1 MRCHRRAND
10 NAQESCC
17 LTYGH
22 CKGERDDALSAWR
35 LANAR
40 LRLARPQAHVE
51 VDGATRACESERSR
65 ASGRCSLVN
74 VDHGVVL
81 LAANVSP
88 RGFVVVFPHLQVS
101 IDFPGPAIT
110 TQDGGWQ

>member
-1 MRCHRRAND
+1 MRCRRRAND

-88 RGFVVVFPHLQVS
+88 IEGLRGGFPPPTSVHRFS
-101 IDFPGPAIT
+101 RAIT